1 MLKDMLTISQFLFPL
16 FIFIA
21 LILYPLTMRGFII
34 SRRKFK
40 NLDSNA
46 ELFFHRVIYQ
56 FLFVLSVS
64 IILIMGSEY
73 LQYIGFED
81 FNIVMWINLGGIL
94 TLYPLRMSIEKY
106 RQKIRSAKSNF
117 RDDYILKL
125 RKEEAQFLE
134 ISIISFIAGFVMI
147 GIQYSLND
155 HVSELYLILTIFIIP
170 TLEVVAIFSLLFWL
184 IWHFS
189 RRSEQKKRGLI

>member
-1 MLKDMLTISQFLFPL
+1 MLTISQFLFPL

-56 FLFVLSVS
+56 FLLVLSVS

-81 FNIVMWINLGGIL
+81 FNIVMWINPGGIL

-147 GIQYSLND
+147 GIQYRLND

>member
-56 FLFVLSVS
+56 FLLVLSVS

-81 FNIVMWINLGGIL
+81 FNIVMWINPGGIL

-147 GIQYSLND
+147 GIQYRLND